1 MRRKEGNK
9 EQAILDAAVKVFAQN
24 GYHDA
29 KIARIAEEAGV
40 AIGSIYLYFENKEA
54 IILAIFDRLWSRLSE
69 GLGTTT
75 RRTDLSPTQKLDAVI
90 DLMFDLFI
98 MNPSLAAVFVNEQHH
113 LIQSRKGNVSRQFD
127 HFLDVS
133 EEIIR
138 EGVRKKQFN
147 PNLDL
152 KLFRHFIV
160 GGMRSLL
167 RQWSVQPSVYPLNR
181 IRQNIKFFIKN
192 GVLLHER

>member
-9 EQAILDAAVKVFAQN
+9 DEAILDAAVKIFAQH
-24 GYHDA
+24 GYHNA
-29 KIARIAEEAGV
+29 KITAIAEEAGV
-40 AIGSIYLYFENKEA
+40 ATGSVYLYYKNKEG
-54 IILAIFDRLWSRLSE
+54 IVLAIFDRIWVRLSD
-69 GLGTTT
+69 GLNATAK
-75 RRTDLSPTQKLDAVI
+75 RTDISPTQKLDAVI

-98 MNPSLAAVFVNEQHH
+98 ANPALAAVFVNEQHH
-113 LIQSRKGNVSRQFD
+113 LIQNRKGNVSKQFD
-127 HFLDVS
+127 HFLDVA

-138 EGVRKKQFN
+138 DGVRKKQFN
-147 PNLDL
+147 PGLDL
-152 KLFRHFIV
+152 KLFRNFIV

-167 RQWSVQPSVYPLNR
+167 RQWSLQPSVYPLNR

>member
-69 GLGTTT
+69 GLGTTA